1 MSSEHWQ
8 ERTKLLVGNE
18 KLREL
23 RNKHVLIA
31 GLGGVGAY
39 AAEQLCRA
47 GVGEMTIVDG
57 DAYHAS
63 NINRQ
68 LGALHS
74 TLGESKTEVMT
85 RRLKDINPDVVLHPI
100 DEFIRDDRMVELLK
114 THSYDFV
121 VDAIDT
127 LSPKIFLIYHCV
139 QLGLPIVSSMGAGG
153 KTDPTKI
160 TIADL
165 SKSYNCKLAYHLRKR
180 LRKLGVKKGVQVV
193 FSAEKM
199 DDQAVVVDNPGPNK
213 KSTVGTISYM
223 PPLFGGFMA
232 SVVLRNFLAT
242 VNEQTA

>member
-8 ERTKLLVGNE
+8 ERTRLLVGKE
-18 KLREL
+18 KLTEL

-74 TLGESKTEVMT
+74 TLGESKTEVMA
-85 RRLKDINPDVVLHPI
+85 RRLRDINPDVELHPI

-114 THSYDFV
+114 NHHYDFV

-180 LRKLGVKKGVQVV
+180 LRKLGVKKGVQVI

-199 DDQAVVVDNPGPNK
+199 DDEAVVVDNPGPNK

-242 VNEQTA
+242 VNEQIA

>member
-1 MSSEHWQ
+1 
-8 ERTKLLVGNE
+8 LVGKE
-18 KLREL
+18 KLTEL

-74 TLGESKTEVMT
+74 TLGESKTEVMA
-85 RRLKDINPDVVLHPI
+85 RRLRDINPDVELHPI

-114 THSYDFV
+114 NHHYDFV

-180 LRKLGVKKGVQVV
+180 LRKLGVKKGVQVI

-199 DDQAVVVDNPGPNK
+199 DDEAVVVDNPGPNK

-242 VNEQTA
+242 VNEQIA